1 MLKTPEEI
9 KAKLAEI
16 EELRNSGKYTKF
28 EDASKAAGMGKNWYF
43 DNIKKYHRDTVS
55 KFQIDTKDIVQ
66 IPSDTNDIKEIVPT
80 KPKKTKDTC
89 RVLVTLSRTRY
100 DYYKAIAD
108 KRDMDLSQLLAY
120 VLGEA
125 EDKGLI

>member
-43 DNIKKYHRDTVS
+43 DNIKKYRYETSNKINDDTANIKV
-55 KFQIDTKDIVQ
+55 
-66 IPSDTNDIKEIVPT
+66 IPSETTSIGVSVS
-80 KPKKTKDTC
+80 KPKKNKNTC

>member
-43 DNIKKYHRDTVS
+43 DNIKKYPRDTVS